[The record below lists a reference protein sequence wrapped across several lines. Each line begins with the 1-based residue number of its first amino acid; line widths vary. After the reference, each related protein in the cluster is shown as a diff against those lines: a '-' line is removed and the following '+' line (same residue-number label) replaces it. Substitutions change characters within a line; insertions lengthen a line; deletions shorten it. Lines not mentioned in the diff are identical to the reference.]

1 MERSRLIRSAG
12 MIGGLTLVSRGM
24 GFVRDILMAGFFG
37 TSTAMSAFVV
47 AFRVPNLFRALFG
60 EGALSAAFIPVFV
73 ETREREGEASAWQL
87 ARQVFT
93 MTGLA
98 LAALVGLGILAAS
111 VALLRAGL
119 SPRATLTLS
128 LLRVLLPYMFF
139 ICLAAVAMG
148 ALNSYHRFA
157 LPAAVPWILNAV
169 WVAAILWV
177 CPRLGDTPEQRIYGV
192 AWAILVA
199 GALQWGVQL
208 PPLVRL
214 GLRPLPLLRRGDAR
228 LLRILALM
236 GPAAVGRAVTQVNVA
251 IDTLL
256 AAGVS
261 EWAAAALYFS
271 ERLIYLPLGIFATAL
286 GTVLLPMF
294 SGHAARGERDAIRR
308 AVNHALRILMFVM
321 IPAAVGLWA
330 LSHPIVR
337 ASFQRRLF
345 DEDST
350 LLTVRALRFY
360 APGLLVFSL
369 GKVFVPAFYALQDT
383 RTPVRVG
390 IRTVLLNIV
399 LSVLFMLTWPLRYKH
414 AGIAFATVVSETV
427 NGVWLALKLHRRLG
441 SPGWREIG
449 VSLLRTATAA
459 ALMAGAAVVS
469 EVVLLHRLT
478 GAGWAR
484 QPARWAAVVLA
495 IVLGCGV
502 FLAVSRLLGSPELA
516 DIAAAFRR
524 RRVRSTT
531 PQSD

>member
-1 MERSRLIRSAG
+1 

-37 TSTAMSAFVV
+37 TSNAMSAFVV

-73 ETREREGEASAWQL
+73 ETREREGEASAWRL

-98 LAALVGLGILAAS
+98 LAAIVGLGVLAAS
-111 VALLRAGL
+111 LALLRGGW
-119 SPRATLTLS
+119 SPRAALTLS
-128 LLRVLLPYMFF
+128 LLRVVLPYMFF

-157 LPAAVPWILNAV
+157 LPAAVPWILNTV
-169 WVAAILWV
+169 WVGAILFI

-208 PPLVRL
+208 PPLIRL

-228 LLRILALM
+228 ILRILALM

-256 AAGVS
+256 AAGIGG
-261 EWAAAALYFS
+261 WAAAALYFS

-286 GTVLLPMF
+286 GTVLLPLF
-294 SGHAARGERDAIRR
+294 SGHAARGERDAIRV
-308 AVNHALRILMFVM
+308 AVNHALRTLMFVM
-321 IPAAVGLWA
+321 IPAAAGLWA
-330 LSHPIVR
+330 LSAPIVR
-337 ASFQRRLF
+337 AAFEWREF
-345 DEDST
+345 GPDST
-350 LLTVRALRFY
+350 TLTARALRFY
-360 APGLLVFSL
+360 APGLIVFSL
-369 GKVFVPAFYALQDT
+369 GKVFVPAFYAQQDT

-390 IRTVLLNIV
+390 IQTVLLNIG
-399 LSVLFMLTWPLRYKH
+399 LSILFLLTWPLKYKH

-427 NGVWLALKLHRRLG
+427 NGVWLALLLHRRLG
-441 SPGWREIG
+441 SPGWREIAR
-449 VSLLRTATAA
+449 SLLRIAAAA
-459 ALMAGAAVVS
+459 ALMAAAAAAS
-469 EVVLLHRLT
+469 QAWLLDRWT
-478 GAGWAR
+478 AAGWTAKPAQWTAVIAAIGIGGVVYLAAAR
-484 QPARWAAVVLA
+484 
-495 IVLGCGV
+495 G
-502 FLAVSRLLGSPELA
+502 LGSPELG
-516 DIAAAFRR
+516 DIVAAFRR
-524 RRVRSTT
+524 RRTRSAT
-531 PQSD
+531 PPDLPAKPTE